1 MSQVVGSDRG
11 VDSPLLNT
19 AEAALYCR
27 VSKRTFERRVH
38 RHLHPVVIGRRKLY
52 YREELDQWLAQQRGS
67 ICFKTV
73 ARGYIRSG
81 SRTPVT
87 ATATPLAKELLAR
100 VRAKQTVSTPRSSLV
115 GGKLED
121 R

>member
-1 MSQVVGSDRG
+1 M
-11 VDSPLLNT
+11 
-19 AEAALYCR
+19 
-27 VSKRTFERRVH
+27 
-38 RHLHPVVIGRRKLY
+38 RKLY

-81 SRTPVT
+81 SRTPVAVP
-87 ATATPLAKELLAR
+87 ATALAKELLAR
-100 VRAKQTVSTPRSSLV
+100 LRAKQTGSTPRLSLV
-115 GGKLED
+115 GGKKGN